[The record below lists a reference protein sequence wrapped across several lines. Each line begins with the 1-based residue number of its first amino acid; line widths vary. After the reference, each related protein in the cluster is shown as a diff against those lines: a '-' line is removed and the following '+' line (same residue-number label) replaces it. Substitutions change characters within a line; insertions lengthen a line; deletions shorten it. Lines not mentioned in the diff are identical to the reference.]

1 MLHSGMMMMMCIELS
16 LQIKSLKVKQCRFIC
31 ASRLTIPDYDYVTEN
46 SSICLILFSLSLSL
60 LQFCLCCVFFFSL
73 IKCVRLLLW
82 KCFRLYAII
91 QSNLIRLTT
100 ETTNYKYLLHTRMLA
115 YYRAVAV
122 IVATLSFLL
131 LLFFFLKCK

>member
-1 MLHSGMMMMMCIELS
+1 MMMMMCIELS

-46 SSICLILFSLSLSL
+46 SSICLIQFFFSLSFVFL
-60 LQFCLCCVFFFSL
+60 LLLLLCSVFFSLL

-100 ETTNYKYLLHTRMLA
+100 ETTNYKYLLHTLMLA

-122 IVATLSFLL
+122 IVATLC
-131 LLFFFLKCK
+131 FFLVVVFLFEL

>member
-1 MLHSGMMMMMCIELS
+1 MMMMMCIELS

-46 SSICLILFSLSLSL
+46 SSICLILFFFSLSFVFL
-60 LQFCLCCVFFFSL
+60 LLLLLCSVFFSLL

-100 ETTNYKYLLHTRMLA
+100 ETTNYKYLLHTLMLA

-122 IVATLSFLL
+122 IVATLC
-131 LLFFFLKCK
+131 FFLVVVFLFEL